1 MHTHIAV
8 LIVMIL
14 TAVANAYA
22 AVNDFTRPAWII
34 ENMKRLAIPERW
46 LPALGTLKALGA
58 LGLLAGIVVP
68 WVGVAAA
75 AGLVLF
81 FVGAMVTAMRAHWY
95 GHLPFP
101 LVWLALAVAAL
112 VLRLH
117 FV

>member
-1 MHTHIAV
+1 MHSAV

-14 TAVANAYA
+14 AAAANAYA
-22 AVNDFTRPAWII
+22 AINDFARPAWIL
-34 ENMKRLAIPERW
+34 ENMKRLGIQQRW
-46 LPALGTLKALGA
+46 LPTLGMLKALGA
-58 LGLLAGIVVP
+58 LGLLAGIVIP
-68 WVGVAAA
+68 WVGIAAA

-81 FVGAMVTAMRAHWY
+81 FVGAMVAAMRAHWY

-117 FV
+117 SV